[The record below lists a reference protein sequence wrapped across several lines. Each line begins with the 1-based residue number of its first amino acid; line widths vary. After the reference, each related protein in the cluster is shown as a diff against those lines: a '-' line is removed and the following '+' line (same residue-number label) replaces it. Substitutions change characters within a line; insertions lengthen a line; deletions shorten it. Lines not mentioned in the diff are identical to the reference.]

1 MKEVYDFLDSNK
13 IEYEVVKHPA
23 VSNTIEADK
32 YVEGMEGV
40 LSKSIFMS
48 GKKNRKFYLF
58 IMDDNKRLDIKKM
71 NDIVSDKLSFASEES
86 LMNKLKLTPGSVSLF
101 GLLNNIDHDVNVY
114 IDEDIVNERIMTF
127 HPNINTETL
136 FIKMDDMF
144 KILDIL
150 EYKYTVIKF

>member
-23 VSNTIEADK
+23 VSSTIEADK

>member
-23 VSNTIEADK
+23 VSSTIEADK

-114 IDEDIVNERIMTF
+114 VDEDIVNERIMTF

>member
-48 GKKNRKFYLF
+48 GKKNRKF
-58 IMDDNKRLDIKKM
+58 
-71 NDIVSDKLSFASEES
+71 
-86 LMNKLKLTPGSVSLF
+86 
-101 GLLNNIDHDVNVY
+101 
-114 IDEDIVNERIMTF
+114 
-127 HPNINTETL
+127 
-136 FIKMDDMF
+136 
-144 KILDIL
+144 
-150 EYKYTVIKF
+150 

>member
-32 YVEGMEGV
+32 YVEGIEGV

-114 IDEDIVNERIMTF
+114 IDEDIINERIMTF

>member
-23 VSNTIEADK
+23 VSSTIEADK

-114 IDEDIVNERIMTF
+114 IDEDIVNEHIMTF

>member
-114 IDEDIVNERIMTF
+114 IDEDIINERIMTF